1 MPVFRAFCEEGPT
14 LKPLFTTP
22 VLMLDEKGQLLVE
35 RRLEGDFPT
44 MLDAE
49 EKQRYDRQ
57 IMIPEIGVEGQAK
70 LKKAKVFVAGA
81 GGLGSPISIYLAAAG
96 VGNIRLVD
104 LDQVDRSN
112 LNRQVLHWEKDIGR
126 RKVDSALEKLKG
138 VNPHVTLEGI
148 GERIDEGNVFA
159 LTEGFDAV
167 VDAMD
172 NLPTR
177 YLLNKAAI
185 EHRIPFFH
193 GAVRGFEGRAM
204 TVIPGESACL
214 RCMHQREIPSEK
226 FPVIGIAPGII
237 GMIQAT
243 EVIKYIV
250 GTGRLLT
257 NTVLHY
263 DGLDA
268 KFMEFTVKRNPNC
281 DHCGHLAG

>member
-1 MPVFRAFCEEGPT
+1 
-14 LKPLFTTP
+14 
-22 VLMLDEKGQLLVE
+22 MLEKEQ
-35 RRLEGDFPT
+35 
-44 MLDAE
+44 
-49 EKQRYDRQ
+49 KRYDRQ
-57 IMIPEIGVEGQAK
+57 IMIPEIGEAGQER
-70 LKKAKVFVAGA
+70 LKSAKVFIAGA

-96 VGNIRLVD
+96 IGRIRLVD
-104 LDQVDRSN
+104 CDVVDASN
-112 LNRQVLHWEKDIGR
+112 LNRQVLHWEKDVGR
-126 RKVDSALEKLKG
+126 RKVDSAIEKLSSL
-138 VNPHVTLEGI
+138 NPYVAPEILC
-148 GERIDEGNVFA
+148 ERIDGENVLE
-159 LTEGFDAV
+159 LTRGFDAI

-185 EHRIPFFH
+185 EHRVPFFH

-250 GTGRLLT
+250 GAGRLLT
-257 NTVLHY
+257 NRILHY

-268 KFMEFTVKRNPNC
+268 KFMEFAVKRNPNC
-281 DHCGHLAG
+281 DHCGHLKGRGQGE